1 MHTHRYGYNHRCKLF
16 CLLILILNSKE
27 LYDVYTKFNISISFM
42 KKEVIQIQ
50 EQINLFVLIFLVQ
63 LTLFLDFI
71 IFPQFF
77 NFFPKKRSFL

>member
-71 IFPQFF
+71 IFPQFC